1 MSLFRA
7 LTKPLRSLFKRGD
20 ELKDKAKDLPVNA
33 LQTTLSGVG
42 QALLIGD
49 QVRST
54 IKRITTPESEEA
66 PAPAP
71 TVAEPAAE
79 EERPARRQP
88 VIFAP
93 RPSAK
98 EEHEP
103 NGSKAAEEP
112 VILSPDK
119 KAEWEA
125 PAVEKPVEK
134 PAPSAA
140 EQPEPQVA
148 APEKPAAE
156 KPAAEKPAPKKP
168 AAQEEV
174 KPEAEK
180 AAVEQ
185 PAAKPEAE
193 KPAPAKPAAQK
204 PAPKKPAAEKPAAEK
219 PKTAKPRTKKAAEAA
234 AEAEP
239 TVAPKARAKKKAAPE
254 VEEAALAEPYPGYA
268 GLTLASLRARM
279 RGKSAD
285 QIRDLIAYE
294 KATEDREDVV
304 RMYETRL
311 AKIEAES

>member
-112 VILSPDK
+112 VIISPDK

-134 PAPSAA
+134 PAPEPSAA
-140 EQPEPQVA
+140 EQPEPQVT
-148 APEKPAAE
+148 APEKPAAQ
-156 KPAAEKPAPKKP
+156 KPAPKKP

-180 AAVEQ
+180 AA
-185 PAAKPEAE
+185 AKPEAE
-193 KPAPAKPAAQK
+193 KPAAQK
-204 PAPKKPAAEKPAAEK
+204 PAPKKPAPKKPAAEK

-239 TVAPKARAKKKAAPE
+239 TVVPKARAKKKAAPE

-285 QIRDLIAYE
+285 QMRDLIAYE
-294 KATEDREDVV
+294 KATADREDVV

-311 AKIEAES
+311 AKIEAGS